1 MSQGKVIYTPFISK
15 SSDPLQFEISEP
27 TAIQPISIPFSKDK
41 SEEVISGEPLKIK
54 YDLTQYNPQKQS
66 NSGKAYEPQ
75 YPVGE
80 KEDYNTV
87 ETSDKPIEWKFELG
101 VLKPKIGNTY
111 SDRKEFVRDLT
122 GAYEKELEARG
133 LSKEYAKYIVAQDA
147 LESTWGKSSL
157 ARYYNFGGIKEFRE
171 GQEGI
176 EADTKESF
184 DGKTLKTVKQRFR
197 KFKDLE
203 DYVKYKIDL
212 LGNSNF
218 NVFAYRP
225 EQLYNRLV
233 TAPKKYATDPDY
245 ENKMNKMYK
254 SVLALFS

>member
-1 MSQGKVIYTPFISK
+1 MSQSRVIYTPFISK
-15 SSDPLQFEISEP
+15 PITVSEIEIPES
-27 TAIQPISIPFSKDK
+27 IVNQPIPISFPKNNPEGVIP
-41 SEEVISGEPLKIK
+41 GEPLKPK
-54 YDLTQYNPQKQS
+54 YDLSQYNSKKLGPTT
-66 NSGKAYEPQ
+66 YEPQ

-87 ETSDKPIEWKFELG
+87 EKSDKPIEWKFELG

-111 SDRKEFVRDLT
+111 SDRKEFVKDLT
-122 GAYEKELEARG
+122 NAYEKELESRG

-157 ARYYNFGGIKEFRE
+157 ARYFNFGGIKEFRE
-171 GQEGI
+171 GQEGVD
-176 EADTKESF
+176 ANTKESF
-184 DGKTLKTVKQRFR
+184 DGKTLKTVKQKFR

-212 LGNSNF
+212 LGNANF

-225 EQLYNRLV
+225 DQLYNRLV

>member
-1 MSQGKVIYTPFISK
+1 MSQSRVIYTPFISK
-15 SSDPLQFEISEP
+15 PITVSEIEIPES
-27 TAIQPISIPFSKDK
+27 IVNQPIPISFPKDNPEGVIP
-41 SEEVISGEPLKIK
+41 GEPLKIK
-54 YDLTQYNPQKQS
+54 YDLSTKRES
-66 NSGKAYEPQ
+66 Q

-87 ETSDKPIEWKFELG
+87 EKSDKPIEWKFELG

-111 SDRKEFVRDLT
+111 SDRKEFVKDLT
-122 GAYEKELEARG
+122 NAYEKELESRG

-157 ARYYNFGGIKEFRE
+157 ARYFNFGGIKEFRE

-176 EADTKESF
+176 DADTKESF
-184 DGKTLKTVKQRFR
+184 DGKTLKTVKQKFR

-225 EQLYNRLV
+225 DQLYNRLV

-245 ENKMNKMYK
+245 ENKMNKMYR